1 MLAHSPPFPIIIDH
15 FLTDSGDLMTANDVE
30 GIMLTLEHRDRMRR
44 IRLRSSFL
52 MMEKVIVPIDGEF
65 PMLEYLCL
73 APIYSMN
80 LPFPKTFQAPQ
91 LRHLI
96 LFNFTCPI
104 GSPLLSAA
112 MHLVTLSLVN
122 IPPSTYFQP
131 DELLRRVSFM
141 PQLEILWIG
150 FDFNYSR
157 QHVNQNV
164 MDMHNVEH
172 ISLPNLRFFQ
182 FGGFSAYSEALI
194 SRITASHLEVV
205 RVAFW
210 DEQPCSVT
218 FLLEFMSTSQYL
230 RLGSAILL
238 FDIGRAT
245 LSVYPHQTARL
256 SMFDMLI
263 EGSPGHNVL
272 NVAHILNTLSPLFSS
287 VVDLTLDYKDY
298 CSSLQFQNE
307 GEPTDWRVLLRSFN
321 NVKTLFVA
329 NSVTVVENLCR
340 SLQLGDGESP
350 DDLLPELKELAYS
363 PRSNNADAFSGF
375 IDARQNA
382 GHPVTLIHLKNA
394 TLTPLFSR
402 DP

>member
-1 MLAHSPPFPIIIDH
+1 M
-15 FLTDSGDLMTANDVE
+15 
-30 GIMLTLEHRDRMRR
+30 
-44 IRLRSSFL
+44 
-52 MMEKVIVPIDGEF
+52 
-65 PMLEYLCL
+65 
-73 APIYSMN
+73 
-80 LPFPKTFQAPQ
+80 
-91 LRHLI
+91 
-96 LFNFTCPI
+96 
-104 GSPLLSAA
+104 
-112 MHLVTLSLVN
+112 
-122 IPPSTYFQP
+122 
-131 DELLRRVSFM
+131 
-141 PQLEILWIG
+141 
-150 FDFNYSR
+150 
-157 QHVNQNV
+157 
-164 MDMHNVEH
+164 MDMHNAEH

-194 SRITASHLEVV
+194 SRITAPHLKVV
-205 RVAFW
+205 RIAFW

-218 FLLEFMSTSQYL
+218 FLSEFMSTSQYL
-230 RLGSAILL
+230 RLGSAILS

-256 SMFDMLI
+256 SVFDMLI
-263 EGSPGHNVL
+263 EGSPGHNVS
-272 NVAHILNTLSPLFSS
+272 NVAHILNTLSLLFSS

-298 CSSLQFQNE
+298 HLSLQLQND

-321 NVKTLFVA
+321 NVKTLFIA
-329 NSVTVVENLCR
+329 NSVTVVEKLRR

-394 TLTPLFSR
+394 PLTPLFSC

>member
-15 FLTDSGDLMTANDVE
+15 FLTDGGDLMTANDVE
-30 GIMLTLEHRDRMRR
+30 GIMLALEHRDRVRR
-44 IRLRSSFL
+44 IRLRLSIL
-52 MMEKVIVPIDGEF
+52 IMEKVIVLIDGEF
-65 PMLEYLCL
+65 PMLEYLCI
-73 APIYSMN
+73 APMYNMN
-80 LPFPKTFQAPQ
+80 LLFPRTFQAPQ

-96 LFNFTCPI
+96 LFNFSCPI
-104 GSPLLSAA
+104 ETPLLSAA

-141 PQLEILWIG
+141 PQLEVLWIG
-150 FDFNYSR
+150 FDFIYSKR
-157 QHVNQNV
+157 YVHPNM
-164 MDMHNVEH
+164 MDMHNAEH

-194 SRITASHLEVV
+194 SWITAPHLKVV
-205 RVAFW
+205 RIAFW

-218 FLLEFMSTSQYL
+218 FLSEFMGTSQYL
-230 RLGSAILL
+230 RLGSAILS

-256 SMFDMLI
+256 SVFDMLI
-263 EGSPGHNVL
+263 EGSPGHNVS

-287 VVDLTLDYKDY
+287 VVDPTLDYKDY
-298 CSSLQFQNE
+298 RLSLQLQND

-321 NVKTLFVA
+321 NVKTLFIA
-329 NSVTVVENLCR
+329 NSVTVVEKLRR

-394 TLTPLFSR
+394 PLTPLFSH